1 MKLLTTAW
9 FPPIEYFAVLAKCS
23 VFIDGTEHYQ
33 KQSWRNRCRIL
44 SSNGP
49 EDLRF
54 PVVHDGK
61 RSITAVLVDYKTDW
75 VRRNEYAIDT
85 AYYSS
90 PFFEYY
96 RDELFAILDSRPQT
110 LWELNSRITC
120 FFCRKIGIPEPAVLL
135 EAPQGEVERII
146 IHPKIPSS
154 WEGRPYW
161 QVFRDKFGFVPG
173 LSVMDLLFNEGPE
186 SICFLG

>member
-1 MKLLTTAW
+1 MKLLTTAY
-9 FPPIEYFAVLAKCS
+9 FPPIEYFAQLAKCS

-44 SSNGP
+44 GANGP

-61 RSITAVLVDYKTDW
+61 RAITEVLVDYRTDW
-75 VRRNEYAIDT
+75 VRRSEYAIET

-96 RDELFAILDSRPQT
+96 RDELFAILDSHPQT
-110 LWELNSRITC
+110 LWELNSRITE
-120 FFCRKIGIPEPAVLL
+120 FFCRKIGIPSPGVLL
-135 EAPQGEVERII
+135 EAYH
-146 IHPKIPSS
+146 HPSES
-154 WEGRPYW
+154 AVLLAGAS
-161 QVFRDKFGFVPG
+161 VLAGVPG
-173 LSVMDLLFNEGPE
+173 QVRLRGRVVGYGSAVQRRPGEHLFLW
-186 SICFLG
+186 IIVFF